1 MSDHAEHAHG
11 AGPVAPS
18 HSKIVP
24 IRALV
29 AVWVVLCALTM
40 LNLALDKVNLHGFSV
55 VVSLAIASAMAIVA
69 AMYFMHLRYDHPFY
83 LSGLILVIIFI
94 LIFIVFSAHDTLQY
108 KSQLIKGQASA
119 MVQAAQGR
127 AKTVALP
134 ATKP

>member
-24 IRALV
+24 IQALV
-29 AVWVVLCALTM
+29 AVWVALCGLTV
-40 LNLALDKVNLHGFSV
+40 LNLLLDKVNLHGFSV
-55 VVSLAIASAMAIVA
+55 VASLGIAVAMAIIA

-83 LSGLILVIIFI
+83 LSALILVLIFI
-94 LIFIVFSAHDTLQY
+94 AIFIVFSAHDTLQY
-108 KSQLIKGQASA
+108 KSQLIRGQAPA
-119 MVQAAQGR
+119 MVQAAQQR
-127 AKTVALP
+127 AKTLP